1 MFLIKSFRKGV
12 IFFFFSSFSWP
23 SIVVLVSH
31 KGITLVDHLL
41 CVPERTEATWLTNII
56 FQLFYVLG
64 FVWIKAASTVVRS
77 QGIIFQVKKKKKIK
91 EKKRATI
98 VSTAERTWS
107 IPYILYSNEIDVSF
121 LHFAAALLLFAKLAI
136 RDKTTVST
144 KTW

>member
-1 MFLIKSFRKGV
+1 MFLIKTFRKGV
-12 IFFFFSSFSWP
+12 IFFFSSFSWP

-41 CVPERTEATWLTNII
+41 CVRRTEATWLCNPYHFPVI
-56 FQLFYVLG
+56 LCP
-64 FVWIKAASTVVRS
+64 WVRVNKGCLHGS
-77 QGIIFQVKKKKKIK
+77 DIPRNYIPSEK
-91 EKKRATI
+91 EEKNKGKKRAAI

-121 LHFAAALLLFAKLAI
+121 LHFAAALLLFSKLAI
-136 RDKTTVST
+136 RDKITVST